1 MPERGIDVLVGEAF
15 AAPACDVRSR
25 EPDAQSHVSTLEAV
39 TRRDRFFLLA
49 GLIGISILAWGYTIA
64 LADHS
69 AASEA
74 AVHAHTRPWT
84 GVDFAMTFVMWGVM
98 MVAMMAPT
106 AAPMLLA
113 LARIDRAQPTP
124 SGPLLPA
131 TLFLAGYL
139 LVWTGFS
146 LVATLAQWRLHEL
159 ALVSAS
165 GASNHAAFGGALLL
179 SAGAFQL
186 TPLKQACLSRCRSP
200 LLFLMSAWRPGS
212 SGGLRMGILH
222 GAFCIG
228 CCWALMALMF
238 VAGAMNLLWC
248 AALMLLML
256 AEKSLPTGRQL
267 GRAAGVGLIVWG
279 VVALGTGLIRT

>member
-1 MPERGIDVLVGEAF
+1 MSAS
-15 AAPACDVRSR
+15 RSR
-25 EPDAQSHVSTLEAV
+25 ASALENLAS
-39 TRRDRFFLLA
+39 RDRTFLLG
-49 GLIGISILAWGYTIA
+49 GLIGISALAWGYLIA

-69 AASEA
+69 AAAEA
-74 AVHAHTRPWT
+74 AIHPHTRPWT
-84 GVDFAMTFVMWGVM
+84 GADFWMTFVMWGVM

-106 AAPMLLA
+106 VAPMLLA
-113 LARIDRAQPTP
+113 LARIDRAQPAP

-159 ALVSAS
+159 ALVTAS
-165 GASNHAAFGGALLL
+165 GASNHAAFGGLLLL

-200 LLFLMSAWRPGS
+200 LMFLMSAWRPGS
-212 SGGLRMGILH
+212 WGGLRMGMLH

-238 VAGAMNLLWC
+238 VAGTMNLLWC

-256 AEKSLPTGRQL
+256 AEKGLPSGRL
-267 GRAAGVGLIVWG
+267 VGRAAGVGLMAWG
-279 VVALGTGLIRT
+279 MYALGAGLIQT

>member
-1 MPERGIDVLVGEAF
+1 VELPVAEVFPASVG
-15 AAPACDVRSR
+15 DVRSR
-25 EPDAQSHVSTLEAV
+25 ESEARSHASALDAVA
-39 TRRDRFFLLA
+39 RRDRFFLLA
-49 GLIGISILAWGYTIA
+49 GLIGISILSWGYTIA
-64 LADHS
+64 LAGHS
-69 AASEA
+69 AVADA
-74 AVHAHTRPWT
+74 VVHAHTRSWT
-84 GVDFAMTFVMWGVM
+84 GADFGMTFVMWGVM

-106 AAPMLLA
+106 VAPMLLA
-113 LARIDRAQPTP
+113 LARIDRAQPEP

-139 LVWTGFS
+139 LIWTGFS

-159 ALVSAS
+159 TWVTAS
-165 GASNHAAFGGALLL
+165 GASEHAAFGGLLLL

-212 SGGLRMGILH
+212 WGGLRMGILH

-238 VAGAMNLLWC
+238 VAGTMNLLWC

-256 AEKSLPTGRQL
+256 AEKSLPTGRQV
-267 GRAAGVGLIVWG
+267 GRAAGVGLMGWG
-279 VVALGTGLIRT
+279 MYALCSGLIRA